1 MTQERANSK
10 LAADRQDKE
19 NDLRAVTD
27 VKLRK
32 NQWNTVIANQ
42 TLGCFGR
49 RVASRLRK
57 HSQKYALNFVWS
69 CVGPGIGRGDP
80 YGSLPTWI
88 FWLHESFTPLLR
100 WSCSEMLPPEWG
112 HLGGKGCGETG
123 KGPAVRQGPW
133 AYALQGDVQGAG
145 VKHDEDDCKKQNG
158 RSLHVFKEKVQRC
171 LSRTSFS
178 VNRQYKKKWQL
189 QTVAGRVGLGQFRK
203 KLSSLGE

>member
-1 MTQERANSK
+1 
-10 LAADRQDKE
+10 
-19 NDLRAVTD
+19 
-27 VKLRK
+27 
-32 NQWNTVIANQ
+32 
-42 TLGCFGR
+42 
-49 RVASRLRK
+49 
-57 HSQKYALNFVWS
+57 
-69 CVGPGIGRGDP
+69 
-80 YGSLPTWI
+80 
-88 FWLHESFTPLLR
+88 
-100 WSCSEMLPPEWG
+100 MLPPEWG
-112 HLGGKGCGETG
+112 HLDGKGCGETG

-203 KLSSLGE
+203 KLSSLGEQCSAETSLPERLPYPCPRKFVKLRVRPSNTDLSGSELDGLGELSSQHTVFVSENPCAPVVDMKVIQRMITSSTGYEGNSTRFQCSL